1 MANSDEKI
9 SKFVQAITSYAE
21 EQSRKI
27 HQEVEDF
34 KAERLKEAERKVLA
48 DVYQLIHREQA
59 ELHNEMSRE
68 MSRRELAARQKLI
81 GRRSEM
87 MASVFRDAAERL
99 REYTASAEYPGVL
112 RRSVAETAERLPAD
126 GTVFY
131 LSAADMEKHA
141 AALRDVCPAGSSL
154 AAADDIRIGGV
165 RAVNQ
170 KAGLL
175 IDDTLD
181 SKLDLQRD
189 WFTRES
195 GLTVE

>member
-1 MANSDEKI
+1 M
-9 SKFVQAITSYAE
+9 
-21 EQSRKI
+21 
-27 HQEVEDF
+27 
-34 KAERLKEAERKVLA
+34 
-48 DVYQLIHREQA
+48 
-59 ELHNEMSRE
+59 
-68 MSRRELAARQKLI
+68 
-81 GRRSEM
+81 
-87 MASVFRDAAERL
+87 
-99 REYTASAEYPGVL
+99 L

-181 SKLDLQRD
+181 SKLELQRD